1 MSFNEYY
8 ITLVSNTHLR
18 TCPAI
23 RIISHPASWQ
33 GPGQAGV
40 VSKGE
45 VILAPVEGARECRKV
60 SSTYPTHLEEN
71 RLKDIKM
78 EDKKRTQKEDTK
90 EDKKEA
96 KKEHKKEDNMYQD

>member
-1 MSFNEYY
+1 M
-8 ITLVSNTHLR
+8 
-18 TCPAI
+18 
-23 RIISHPASWQ
+23 
-33 GPGQAGV
+33 
-40 VSKGE
+40 
-45 VILAPVEGARECRKV
+45 
-60 SSTYPTHLEEN
+60 SSTYSTHLEEN